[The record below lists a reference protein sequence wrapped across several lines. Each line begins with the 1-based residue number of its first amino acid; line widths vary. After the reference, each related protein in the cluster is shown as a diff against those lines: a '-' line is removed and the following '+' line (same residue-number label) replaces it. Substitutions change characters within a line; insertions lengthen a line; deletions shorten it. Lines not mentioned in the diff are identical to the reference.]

1 LAHPT
6 PDWRTSHVLACIVHT
21 RNPTLSGSQDWSAMY
36 VPNNNRIDEVAAT
49 TTKVSPLASPS
60 LSWHFVLLVV
70 QIRI

>member
-1 LAHPT
+1 
-6 PDWRTSHVLACIVHT
+6 
-21 RNPTLSGSQDWSAMY
+21 MY